1 MRRSHRVGLFEHWL
15 SAAYIYPFRC
25 QLCGQRFRRLQWGV
39 RYPSTVGDRREFER
53 VPVRMPAAVTHGRQR
68 EQGTTADLSME
79 GCAIHVA
86 GTFTMGDV
94 VQVEIFTPDSGRVAT
109 VTAVVR
115 SVAPEM
121 VGVHFHGMSADDR
134 ERLHRFMADL
144 LPAVDTNVKASSR
157 PMATSNFWL
166 IALILL
172 IGVLTMIV
180 LLPDMSFCTWGMN
193 C

>member
-1 MRRSHRVGLFEHWL
+1 L
-15 SAAYIYPFRC
+15 
-25 QLCGQRFRRLQWGV
+25 
-39 RYPSTVGDRREFER
+39 TVADRREFER
-53 VPVRMPAAVTHGRQR
+53 VPVRVPAAVTHGRHC

-86 GTFTMGDV
+86 GTFTIGDV

-121 VGVHFHGMSADDR
+121 VGLHFHEMSADDR
-134 ERLHRFMADL
+134 ERLHRFMTDL
-144 LPAVDTNVKASSR
+144 LPAVDTDANPSLR
-157 PMATSNFWL
+157 PATSNFWL
-166 IALILL
+166 IAAILL

-180 LLPDMSFCTWGMN
+180 LLPDLSFCTWGMN